1 MKFSKENCL
10 KYYQWGENCDGWVF
24 IENPELSI
32 KQEKMP
38 SGTSEQ
44 LHFHKKANQV
54 FYILEGEATFMIEG
68 KIIKIQTGEGLEIKA
83 GQKHQ
88 IINETNDAL
97 EFILF
102 SNPSTKGDR
111 YHIDEN

>member
-1 MKFSKENCL
+1 MIFSKEKCLEHYHWGDNC
-10 KYYQWGENCDGWVF
+10 EGWVF

-32 KQEKMP
+32 KQERMP

-54 FYILEGEATFMIEG
+54 FYILEGEATFIIEG
-68 KIIKIQTGEGLEIKA
+68 KIFKIQSGEGLEIKA

-88 IINETNDAL
+88 ISNETSGSL
-97 EFILF
+97 EFILY